1 MMINSDHYFLKDCI
15 YKIKIAFNKQFS
27 EILKAK
33 DTEIRRIQE
42 RNARIQKITRDLEMD
57 DDNFTLSVRENDA
70 PESLLEVRDEEI
82 TVEKFIGEE
91 ERKRMEEEAKLEEGA
106 FIVYLSL
113 VLIVA
118 F

>member
-1 MMINSDHYFLKDCI
+1 
-15 YKIKIAFNKQFS
+15 
-27 EILKAK
+27 
-33 DTEIRRIQE
+33 
-42 RNARIQKITRDLEMD
+42 MD